1 MISRRHFLLH
11 LSALMA
17 SSSLLTACGDKQ
29 EDARLSFLNWQ
40 DYIGT
45 DTISNFEKA
54 TGVKVT
60 YQNYAS
66 NDQLIWMLGQS
77 GSQRTTS
84 VAGYDLC
91 VPSEH
96 AMLALRRLGFIKDF
110 TAGTI
115 QGIENLTPALQKRP
129 SDPTNAFSI
138 PWALGTTGIAWDSRV
153 LAEPPDW
160 SIFLDSKLAGKM
172 SLLDESVDGMMVGLL
187 AAKLP
192 PNASDEASLATAVDL
207 LKKMRQ
213 NTSLNSKTYLRDLV
227 GGQLAV
233 AMAYSNDFVIAS
245 KLNPH
250 LKFVIPQSGG
260 IQWTDCMV
268 IPTKAPRP
276 KRAEQFI
283 NFVLQPDI
291 SAGIANTA
299 HVNTGNAAA
308 YPLIA
313 PEVRNNPAIFPNEAD
328 LARAYP
334 LPLHDEAASKRV
346 NTAWRQVQSG

>member
-1 MISRRHFLLH
+1 MITRRNFLR
-11 LSALMA
+11 LSMLATVSSMMA
-17 SSSLLTACGDKQ
+17 ACGSKK

-45 DTISNFEKA
+45 DTIRDFEKS

-60 YQNYAS
+60 YQNYSS
-66 NDQLIWMLGQS
+66 NDQLIWMLGQAS
-77 GSQRTTS
+77 SQRIT

-96 AMLALRRLGFIKDF
+96 AMLALRRIGLIKDF
-110 TAGTI
+110 SAGGI
-115 QGIENLTPALQKRP
+115 HGIENLTPALQKRT

-153 LAEPPDW
+153 LGETPDW
-160 SIFLDSKLAGKM
+160 AIFLDAKLTGKM
-172 SLLDESVDGMMVGLL
+172 SLLDESVDGMMIGLL
-187 AAKLP
+187 ASQLP
-192 PNASDEASLATAVDL
+192 PTASDAASLQTAVAT

-213 NTSLNSKTYLRDLV
+213 QTSLNSATYLRDLV
-227 GGQLAV
+227 SGQLSV

-245 KLNPH
+245 KLNPN

-260 IQWTDCMV
+260 LQWTDCMV

-276 KRAEQFI
+276 KRAEEFI

-291 SAGIANTA
+291 SAGISNTA
-299 HVNTGNAAA
+299 NVNTGNAAA
-308 YPLIA
+308 YNLIA
-313 PEVRNNPAIFPNEAD
+313 PEVRNNPAIFPDAAAMARAHPLALHDDAALRRVNEA
-328 LARAYP
+328 
-334 LPLHDEAASKRV
+334 
-346 NTAWRQVQSG
+346 WQQVKNA

>member
-1 MISRRHFLLH
+1 MITRRNFLR
-11 LSALMA
+11 LSMLATVSSMMA
-17 SSSLLTACGDKQ
+17 ACGSKQ

-45 DTISNFEKA
+45 DTIRDFEKS

-60 YQNYAS
+60 YQNYSS
-66 NDQLIWMLGQS
+66 NDQLIWMLGQAS
-77 GSQRTTS
+77 SQRIT

-96 AMLALRRLGFIKDF
+96 AMLALRRIGLIKDF
-110 TAGTI
+110 SAGGI
-115 QGIENLTPALQKRP
+115 HGIENLTPALQKRT

-153 LAEPPDW
+153 LGETPDW
-160 SIFLDSKLAGKM
+160 AIFLDPKLAGKM
-172 SLLDESVDGMMVGLL
+172 SLLDESVDGIMIGLL
-187 AAKLP
+187 ASQLP
-192 PNASDEASLATAVDL
+192 PTASDAASLQTAVTT

-213 NTSLNSKTYLRDLV
+213 QTRLNSSTYLRDLV
-227 GGQLAV
+227 SGQLSV

-245 KLNPH
+245 KLNPN

-260 IQWTDCMV
+260 LQWTDCMV

-276 KRAEQFI
+276 KRAEEFI

-291 SAGIANTA
+291 SAGISNTA
-299 HVNTGNAAA
+299 NVNTGNAAA
-308 YPLIA
+308 YNLIA
-313 PEVRNNPAIFPNEAD
+313 PEVRNNPAIFPDATAMARAHPLALHDDAALRRVNEA
-328 LARAYP
+328 
-334 LPLHDEAASKRV
+334 
-346 NTAWRQVQSG
+346 WQQVKNA